1 MIEIKQHIG
10 NVIELLRGFI
20 VKWWLYLSI
29 ALVLVIGGIA
39 FWAYSGSSSSDS
51 GSSSSTNSSLTTNDS
66 DSNKPSTPTISD
78 SQVTSSRP
86 TVSDDTSDK
95 KSFSILWVFLV
106 IVAAGGAGGFLYVY
120 QKDIILKSNFKKN
133 NIATPYSIFD
143 LNKLRKAEYPLENLF
158 SELVRAGKNQIS
170 VTYKELISL
179 YDKKVKAANFIDTM
193 IRAKENNINL
203 SFLKSFYLSNGEVQ
217 DLVDAYITLIEGDI
231 EVEFEDLIDI
241 FFAVNDFKAFS
252 FKLISLEKYGYE
264 IDLSDLVERHFN
276 KKEVIRIIDSAY
288 EAISNGVDVSLSD
301 IESHIAS
308 RGNVEL
314 VVQALIRATKAR
326 LDVSFHHLAHL
337 DMFGLPLMAL
347 VDKAIK
353 PLTNTFSKDA
363 TTKDRYPVVVRYQIT
378 HKVNLK
384 HYNDN
389 SVDTVF
395 ARVNEAL
402 VSAVGSIKTHKELFE
417 NYEQVS
423 KKLMTM
429 DLDEN
434 SCLDIMS
441 ISIIKVEPGKE
452 IDTEMRLKQTENEK
466 KIAIA
471 QSELRK
477 IYAELQAREARAD
490 IKAAEA
496 RIKNAYAKASEAW
509 ADRIQNENAIE
520 DAQTIESTD
529 LPIEKDDT
537 KNNTIEHDS

>member
-1 MIEIKQHIG
+1 MVAFKFNIG
-10 NVIELLRGFI
+10 NFI
-20 VKWWLYLSI
+20 DPLKDFFIKWWKYIAGAVAVLLI
-29 ALVLVIGGIA
+29 ALWLVFA
-39 FWAYSGSSSSDS
+39 SPFGSSNPDESE
-51 GSSSSTNSSLTTNDS
+51 SSSTSSS
-66 DSNKPSTPTISD
+66 VSSSD
-78 SQVTSSRP
+78 SQVTSSS
-86 TVSDDTSDK
+86 TVSNDSQTDK
-95 KSFSILWVFLV
+95 KSYTALWIFLA
-106 IVAAGGAGGFLYVY
+106 IAAAGSAGIFLFAY
-120 QKDIILKSNFKKN
+120 QKDIILNSNFKKHGFKN
-133 NIATPYSIFD
+133 PYSIFD
-143 LNKLRKAEYPLENLF
+143 LNKLRKAGYPLEGLF
-158 SELVRAGKNQIS
+158 SELIRAEKNHIS
-170 VTYKELISL
+170 VSYGEFIKLH
-179 YDKKVKAANFIDTM
+179 DKNVKAGNFLNTM
-193 IRAKENNINL
+193 ILAKENGINL
-203 SFLKSFYLSNGEVQ
+203 SFLKDFYLSNGEVQ
-217 DLVDAYITLIEGDI
+217 DLVDAYITLLEGDI

-241 FFAVNDFKAFS
+241 FFAVSDFKAFS

-276 KKEVIRIIDSAY
+276 KKEVIRIVDTAY
-288 EAISNGVDVSLSD
+288 DAISNGVDVSLSD

-326 LDVSFHHLAHL
+326 IDVSFHHLAHL
-337 DMFGLPLMAL
+337 DMFGLPLMSL

-353 PLTNTFSKDA
+353 PLTDHFTKEA
-363 TTKDRYPVVVRYQIT
+363 TTKDRYPVLVKYQIT

-389 SVDTVF
+389 SIETVF
-395 ARVNEAL
+395 AKANEAL
-402 VSAVGSIKTHKELFE
+402 VSAIGSIKTHKELFE

-423 KKLMTM
+423 KKLLSMN
-429 DLDEN
+429 LSEN
-434 SCLDIMS
+434 SCIEILS

-496 RIKNAYAKASEAW
+496 RIKSAYAKASEAW

-520 DAQTIESTD
+520 DAR
-529 LPIEKDDT
+529 LVDT
-537 KNNTIEHDS
+537 NGPRDPKEDTSNTETENDS